1 MKLFKLVFL
10 VLAVAMLMMASTHS
24 IAMQNSGD
32 QAKQDTAKTQ
42 QQNVEGK
49 VSKDGKRFVNDKD
62 QKSWKVDNPD
72 MTKGHENQQ
81 VAMVVVVDPDTNEIH
96 IISVEPESQR

>member
-1 MKLFKLVFL
+1 MKLSKLVFL

-24 IAMQNSGD
+24 VAMQNSGD
-32 QAKQDTAKTQ
+32 QAKQDTAKT

-81 VAMVVVVDPDTNEIH
+81 VALVVVVDPDTNEIH
-96 IISVEPESQR
+96 IISLEPESPQ

>member
-1 MKLFKLVFL
+1 MKLLKLVFL

-24 IAMQNSGD
+24 VAMQNSGD
-32 QAKQDTAKTQ
+32 QAKQDTAKT

-96 IISVEPESQR
+96 IISLEPETPQ

>member
-1 MKLFKLVFL
+1 MKLWKLVFL
-10 VLAVAMLMMASTHS
+10 VLAVDMLMMASTHS
-24 IAMQNSGD
+24 VAMQNSGD
-32 QAKQDTAKTQ
+32 QAKQDTAKT

-81 VAMVVVVDPDTNEIH
+81 VALVVVVDPDTNEIH
-96 IISVEPESQR
+96 IISLEPESPQ

>member
-1 MKLFKLVFL
+1 MKLSKLVFL
-10 VLAVAMLMMASTHS
+10 VLAVAILMMASTHS
-24 IAMQNSGD
+24 VAMQSSGD
-32 QAKQDTAKTQ
+32 QAKQDTAKT

-81 VAMVVVVDPDTNEIH
+81 VALVVVVDPDTNEIH
-96 IISVEPESQR
+96 IISLEPESPQ

>member
-1 MKLFKLVFL
+1 MKLLKLVFL

-24 IAMQNSGD
+24 VAMQNSGD

-42 QQNVEGK
+42 QNVEGK
-49 VSKDGKRFVNDKD
+49 VSQDGKRFVNDKD

-81 VAMVVVVDPDTNEIH
+81 VALVVVVDPDTNEIH
-96 IISVEPESQR
+96 IISLEPESPQ

>member
-1 MKLFKLVFL
+1 MKLLKLVFL
-10 VLAVAMLMMASTHS
+10 VLAVAMLMMASIHS
-24 IAMQNSGD
+24 VAMQNSGD
-32 QAKQDTAKTQ
+32 QAKQDTGKT

-96 IISVEPESQR
+96 IISLEPESPQ

>member
-1 MKLFKLVFL
+1 MKLLKLVFL

-24 IAMQNSGD
+24 VAMQNSGD
-32 QAKQDTAKTQ
+32 QAKQDTAKT

-81 VAMVVVVDPDTNEIH
+81 VALVVVVDPDTNEIH
-96 IISVEPESQR
+96 IISLEPESPQ

>member
-1 MKLFKLVFL
+1 MKLLKLVFL

-24 IAMQNSGD
+24 VAMQNSGD
-32 QAKQDTAKTQ
+32 QAKQDTAKT

-81 VAMVVVVDPDTNEIH
+81 VAMVVVVDPDTHEIH
-96 IISVEPESQR
+96 IISLEPESAQ

>member
-1 MKLFKLVFL
+1 MKLLKLVFL

-24 IAMQNSGD
+24 VAMQNSGD
-32 QAKQDTAKTQ
+32 QAKQDTAKT

-96 IISVEPESQR
+96 IISLEPESAQ

>member
-1 MKLFKLVFL
+1 MKLLKVVFL
-10 VLAVAMLMMASTHS
+10 VLAVAMLIIASTHS
-24 IAMQNSGD
+24 VAMQNSGD
-32 QAKQDTAKTQ
+32 QAKQDTGKA

-49 VSKDGKRFVNDKD
+49 VSKDGKSFVNDKD

-96 IISVEPESQR
+96 IISLEPESPR